1 MKKVSIIML
10 AYNKLEYTKLAVD
23 SLYKY
28 TSHIDFEFISVN
40 NGSSDGTKEYLDSL
54 PNKKKISFE
63 TNVGGDRAFNEGINH
78 AEGEYTVFLNNDLI
92 LTENWL
98 DNLIVVLESDPNIGV
113 AVPACNSSSNFQ
125 TIPLEYY
132 NTIQLQEAAKK
143 YNKSNS
149 RLWEERLRL
158 MLYAAIFR
166 TKELKDIEGL
176 DEIYSPGG
184 FDDDDLTCRYR
195 RSGYKLIFA
204 KDTYIH
210 HYGSVTI
217 GDSYASILGRNREI
231 FKNKF
236 GYDSWEANDID
247 FEILNSLEYSNK
259 GEVNILGVGKSCAAT
274 LLQMK
279 NRFREVGVDK
289 IALEYVTLESK
300 YIKDLNTV
308 CDRVYEGTME
318 EINSILERK
327 KYNYIYLE
335 NAINSLEEYVY
346 ALKNLC
352 NYLSDIDGNL
362 ILSMNLI
369 DDLGFNGSYQN
380 ELLKDIN
387 EYGYNCTK
395 RNLLE
400 NRIIYVL
407 SKEVLDK

>member
-28 TSHIDFEFISVN
+28 TSHIDFELISVN

-54 PNKKKISFE
+54 PNKKKINFE
-63 TNVGGDRAFNEGINH
+63 QNVGGDRAFNEGIDQ

-98 DNLIVVLESDPNIGV
+98 DNLITIMESDLKIGI

-125 TIPLEYY
+125 TISLEYY
-132 NTIQLQEAAKK
+132 NTIQLQEVAKK
-143 YNKSNS
+143 YNKSNP

-166 TKELKDIEGL
+166 TEELKDIGGL

-195 RSGYKLIFA
+195 RAGYKLIFA

-217 GDSYASILGRNREI
+217 GDAYASILGRNRVI
-231 FKNKF
+231 FQNKF
-236 GYDSWEANDID
+236 GYDSWESIAMD
-247 FEILNSLEYSNK
+247 FEVLNSIEYVKKDEIS
-259 GEVNILGVGKSCAAT
+259 ILGIGKTCAAT

-279 NRFREVGVDK
+279 NKFREAGVDK
-289 IALEYVTLESK
+289 IVLEYVALEDK
-300 YIKDLNTV
+300 YIIDLNTI
-308 CDRVYEGTME
+308 CDKVYRGNLEN
-318 EINSILERK
+318 INSILEKK

-335 NAINSLEEYVY
+335 DTISNLEEYLSI
-346 ALKNLC
+346 LKKLNNNLNTIDGILLSSVNDIGGSYINDRYCNNLLGYISENGYNQVKSNLC
-352 NYLSDIDGNL
+352 
-362 ILSMNLI
+362 
-369 DDLGFNGSYQN
+369 
-380 ELLKDIN
+380 
-387 EYGYNCTK
+387 
-395 RNLLE
+395 E
-400 NRIIYVL
+400 NRTIYIL
-407 SKEVLDK
+407 GKKFS